1 MAHKY
6 WRSGLDEMFR
16 SSSKKAFVKSLQKLV
31 PEIRDSDLV
40 QGGSGG
46 RAQAM
51 RPDGSLVDD
60 FQFVAGPKML
70 HVSNIPSPAAMASV
84 PIGEAIVGIAQ
95 KSFGL
100 DRK

>member
-1 MAHKY
+1 
-6 WRSGLDEMFR
+6 
-16 SSSKKAFVKSLQKLV
+16 
-31 PEIRDSDLV
+31 
-40 QGGSGG
+40 
-46 RAQAM
+46 M